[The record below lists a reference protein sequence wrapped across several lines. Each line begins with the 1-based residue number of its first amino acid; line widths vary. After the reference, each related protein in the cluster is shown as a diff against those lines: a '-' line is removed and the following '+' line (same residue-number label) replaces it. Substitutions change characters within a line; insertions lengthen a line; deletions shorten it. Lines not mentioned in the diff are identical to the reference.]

1 MEDFGLLFAVSIVD
15 KRNEKPIQHTQ
26 GYRFNENDSEW
37 ASMLGKSV
45 KETCIS
51 LLKCLA
57 VENISENSES
67 FIEMGDITFNLMVK
81 DSYIQ
86 FREEVVRRSLADLI
100 RYFKQFFPS
109 KKEMNLGVL
118 LIVE

>member
-1 MEDFGLLFAVSIVD
+1 MEDFGLMFAVSIVD
-15 KRNEKPIQHTQ
+15 KRNERPIQHTQ
-26 GYRFNENDSEW
+26 GYRFNENDSECW
-37 ASMLGKSV
+37 TSMLGKSV
-45 KETCIS
+45 TETCIS

-86 FREEVVRRSLADLI
+86 FRDEVVRRSLADLI
-100 RYFKQFFPS
+100 CYFKQFFPS
-109 KKEMNLGVL
+109 KKK
-118 LIVE
+118 